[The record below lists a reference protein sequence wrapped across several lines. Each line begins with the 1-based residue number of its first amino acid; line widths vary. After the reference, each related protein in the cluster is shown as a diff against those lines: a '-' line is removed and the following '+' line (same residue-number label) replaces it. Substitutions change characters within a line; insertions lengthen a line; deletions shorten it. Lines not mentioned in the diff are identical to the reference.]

1 MKTLQNVLRE
11 SLLSNMDDTLD
22 NMEAVTGI
30 IANKATRN
38 ELQSK
43 CSGGWWTFF

>member
-30 IANKATRN
+30 IAIKHAVGFPYNDLKNTY
-38 ELQSK
+38 K
-43 CSGGWWTFF
+43 IK